1 MLSKENRKT
10 FDRLMA
16 LLRAICPEI
25 PLPVGFEQFLWQHM
39 KVEPLCKV
47 RRVLECEGLKP
58 KKAYYVVN
66 GLVLVQ
72 GFADGSAYTASIYRE
87 HTIVAMN
94 AFMKGKKAI
103 HQITGTRDALVWSI
117 RRESMLLLY
126 KQWPEMK
133 AMALQTALDYIELKK
148 IQRSALLAL
157 SEEERIIKF
166 YEVFKGLLPP
176 KQSPLRDK
184 EIASYLSLTE
194 DGLRWRRKKLK
205 MQKLLI
211 W

>member
-1 MLSKENRKT
+1 MLNEVNRKT
-10 FDRLMA
+10 FDRLA
-16 LLRAICPEI
+16 GLLRSICPEI
-25 PLPVGFEQFLWQHM
+25 PLPLGFEQFLWEHM

-47 RRVLECEGLKP
+47 RRVLEWEGLKP
-58 KKAYYVVN
+58 KKAYYVVS

-72 GFADGSAYTASIYRE
+72 GYADGLPYTASIYRE

-103 HQITGTRDALVWSI
+103 HQIIGTRDAMVWSI

-126 KQWPEMK
+126 QKWPEMK

-157 SEEERIIKF
+157 CEEERVARF
-166 YEVFKGLLPP
+166 YQVFKGLLPP

-184 EIASYLSLTE
+184 EIASYLSVSE
-194 DGLRWRRKKLK
+194 DSLRWYRLKLR
-205 MQKLLI
+205 QLDLLK
-211 W
+211 